1 MYINRV
7 FDEIAEKVMEMQI
20 QDECLRKLKL
30 KLIFSRNV
38 VLKVVVYDNDEFGFI
53 EVKGKRIGDR
63 KKFFNERDKVVFFK
77 ENLEKEVLFRKKLRK
92 KRIKFS
98 LDQIGEFIFVE
109 LLLGR
114 GRKVSCLKNILKVQ
128 LLFLL
133 FIKLLSIISF
143 IGNRNSKKVIWRN

>member
-7 FDEIAEKVMEMQI
+7 FDEIVEKVTEMQI

-53 EVKGKRIGDR
+53 EVKGKRIRDR

-114 GRKVSCLKNILKVQ
+114 KVLFLKNILKVQ
-128 LLFLL
+128 FLFLL

>member
-53 EVKGKRIGDR
+53 EVKGKRIRDR

-77 ENLEKEVLFRKKLRK
+77 ENLEKEVLFRKRLRK
-92 KRIKFS
+92 KKIKFS
-98 LDQIGEFIFVE
+98 LDQIGKFIFVE

-114 GRKVSCLKNILKVQ
+114 KVLFLKNILKVQ

-143 IGNRNSKKVIWRN
+143 ISNRNSKKVIWRN

>member
-53 EVKGKRIGDR
+53 EVKGKRIRDR

-77 ENLEKEVLFRKKLRK
+77 ENLEKEVLFRKRLRK
-92 KRIKFS
+92 KKIKFS

-109 LLLGR
+109 LLI
-114 GRKVSCLKNILKVQ
+114 GRKVLFLKNILKVQ

-143 IGNRNSKKVIWRN
+143 IGKRNSKKVIWRN